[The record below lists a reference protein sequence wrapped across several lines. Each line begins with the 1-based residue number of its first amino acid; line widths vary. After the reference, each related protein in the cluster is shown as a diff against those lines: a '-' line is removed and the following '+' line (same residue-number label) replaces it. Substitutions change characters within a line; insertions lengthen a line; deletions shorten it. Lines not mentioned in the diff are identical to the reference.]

1 MMNEE
6 NVGGS
11 GEQSGSTPPGG
22 GGQGQNPGG
31 QGSGE
36 QGNRPPQQ
44 GQGQNQGQNQ
54 GQGGGRRRR
63 RRHRGGGGGGG
74 GGQQRQ
80 GGQHGQQRQ
89 GGQQYNR
96 NNNSNN
102 SAPRQ
107 PMTPQT
113 PQKSEAEK
121 LFASKTP
128 VDPYQWYQMEK
139 GSTDP
144 SMRAL
149 DLLAPIGKGTRGLIV
164 APPKAGKTT
173 FLKQISNA
181 VAAVDPKTL
190 QYCLLIDER
199 PEEVTDFKR
208 SVPAEVW
215 ASSSDQT
222 YDKHKKLGEDL
233 MKVAIEKVA
242 AGHDV
247 FILLDPL
254 TRLARVHNQFATG
267 NRTMSGGLDSRA
279 MEMPRRFF
287 GAARKLEEGGS
298 LTILATILVDTGSK
312 MDDIIFQEFKGTG
325 NMELVLDR
333 RLADRRVWPAIDLA
347 LSGTRKEERLLDPET
362 LRAVIPGCHSVEK
375 LSDTHFRA
383 DVTIGIGPVKGR
395 YRAEVKLS
403 ELDPPRAVT
412 LGGSADGG
420 LGFGSGEGR
429 ITLTASPEGG
439 TAIRYVY
446 KAAIGGK
453 VASIGGR
460 LLDGA
465 ARVIIGQFFASL
477 ARTAG
482 GAAPDA
488 ARISLFARM
497 RSWFG
502 GKS

>member
-11 GEQSGSTPPGG
+11 SEQSGTTPPGG
-22 GGQGQNPGG
+22 GAGG
-31 QGSGE
+31 QGSGGQGSGSGQNSGG

-44 GQGQNQGQNQ
+44 GYNQ

-74 GGQQRQ
+74 GGQG
-80 GGQHGQQRQ
+80 GGQYQRQ
-89 GGQQYNR
+89 GGQQQGQYNR
-96 NNNSNN
+96 GSNNN
-102 SAPRQ
+102 APR
-107 PMTPQT
+107 PQMPPQA

-128 VDPYQWYQMEK
+128 VDPYQWLQMEK
-139 GSTDP
+139 GSNDP

-181 VAAVDPKTL
+181 VAVSDPKVL

-222 YDKHKKLGEDL
+222 YDKHKKLGEDM
-233 MKVAIEKVA
+233 MKLAIEKA
-242 AGHDV
+242 SAGEDV
-247 FILLDPL
+247 FILLDSL

-325 NMELVLDR
+325 NMELVLYR
-333 RLADRRVWPAIDLA
+333 QAAEMRIFPALKVRD
-347 LSGTRKEERLLDPET
+347 SGTRKEEKLFPKEYLEGVYK
-362 LRAVIPGCHSVEK
+362 LRRHLAGLGDLESIKALTELMRSHKTNEK
-375 LSDTHFRA
+375 L
-383 DVTIGIGPVKGR
+383 
-395 YRAEVKLS
+395 L
-403 ELDPPRAVT
+403 
-412 LGGSADGG
+412 
-420 LGFGSGEGR
+420 
-429 ITLTASPEGG
+429 
-439 TAIRYVY
+439 
-446 KAAIGGK
+446 AAL
-453 VASIGGR
+453 R
-460 LLDGA
+460 
-465 ARVIIGQFFASL
+465 
-477 ARTAG
+477 
-482 GAAPDA
+482 
-488 ARISLFARM
+488 
-497 RSWFG
+497 
-502 GKS
+502 